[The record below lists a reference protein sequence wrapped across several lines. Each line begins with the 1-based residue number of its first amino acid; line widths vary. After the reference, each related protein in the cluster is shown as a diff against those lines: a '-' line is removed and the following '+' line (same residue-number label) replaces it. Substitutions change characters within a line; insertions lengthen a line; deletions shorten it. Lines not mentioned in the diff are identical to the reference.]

1 MEEDSVGLSISLHL
15 CGKKRKCVTNSH
27 LLIIQYP
34 EGCANLISN
43 SLGPLDGNKALRRSK
58 SVSAAK

>member
-15 CGKKRKCVTNSH
+15 CGKKMKCVINSH

-34 EGCANLISN
+34 EGCANLIPN
-43 SLGPLDGNKALRRSK
+43 SLGSFDGNEALRRSK
-58 SVSAAK
+58 SVSGAK